1 MVGKKSKT
9 SCCLD
14 LFHETKSCIILGNEK
29 NMNAIKYKLYQL
41 STATAGF
48 LRKTWE
54 NMLLFES
61 LCPIFA
67 LVGHIYRV
75 AMRFFARLTLTF
87 AK

>member
-1 MVGKKSKT
+1 
-9 SCCLD
+9 
-14 LFHETKSCIILGNEK
+14 
-29 NMNAIKYKLYQL
+29 MNAIKYKLYQL